1 MATYFFTPFDKRGL
15 GYGYN
20 ACCEVVPRSD
30 DWIALMDAD
39 TCLFPSNFGD
49 LIEEAVT
56 NHPQYDLY
64 TARATRTHRL
74 SVDQQFPFTD
84 RMTSFVALKKVAD
97 TAALNFRGQVKPLT
111 CKSVSG
117 FFLLFRKSLW
127 EELKFPTVGS
137 KGHRNLGIDTA
148 YVQAIRAAG
157 KKIGVLQAP
166 LVVHYY
172 RMDGNGKGHLK

>member
-1 MATYFFTPFDKRGL
+1 MSQIHYITPYDKRGL
-15 GYGYN
+15 GYAYN
-20 ACCEVVPRSD
+20 EACAIVPEG

-39 TCLFPSNFGD
+39 TCLFPSSFGS
-49 LIEEAVT
+49 LIEESVT
-56 NHPQYDLY
+56 RHPQYDLY

-74 SVDQQFPFTD
+74 SVDQQFPGAEKVRD
-84 RMTSFVALKKVAD
+84 YVALKRLADKVA
-97 TAALNFRGQVKPLT
+97 AAHRGQVKPLT

-127 EELKFPTVGS
+127 HEFKFPTVGS

-148 YVQAIRAAG
+148 YIRTIRAAG

-166 LVVHYY
+166 LVIHFY
-172 RMDGNGKGHLK
+172 RLGGEDTKHLK